1 MKVAELRSSM
11 MLEPI
16 PGFKA
21 LVHTKESRRRRRWQ
35 TRHNQI
41 QLFKEEFIDLIM
53 NMDPLIIIVQGP
65 IMYVG
70 KRKIRTGGARGN
82 WRDVTVHEL
91 LTDGTVAILHGREFR
106 NLRPIQSIVTNT
118 I

>member
-1 MKVAELRSSM
+1 MKVIELRASI
-11 MLEPI
+11 MLEPV

-21 LVHTKESRRRRRWQ
+21 LVHTTESRRRRRWQ

-41 QLFKEEFIDLIM
+41 QLFKEEFIDLVIG
-53 NMDPLIIIVQGP
+53 MDSSIIIVRGP